1 MNKNMKRWIKIL
13 SKIERT
19 LINKEVW
26 GIADLKIKV
35 EKEDVTGKGD
45 ITRMKRWHEKK
56 LFLRSSFCE
65 LKRQNLSVEEKFW
78 NVSIFGVR
86 YL

>member
-26 GIADLKIKV
+26 GIADPKIKV
-35 EKEDVTGKGD
+35 EKEDMTGKGD
-45 ITRMKRWHEKK
+45 ITKMKRWHKK
-56 LFLRSSFCE
+56 STFKPLAFES
-65 LKRQNLSVEEKFW
+65 
-78 NVSIFGVR
+78 
-86 YL
+86 

>member
-1 MNKNMKRWIKIL
+1 MNKNMKRWLKIL

-45 ITRMKRWHEKK
+45 ITKMKRWHKK
-56 LFLRSSFCE
+56 STFKPLAFAS
-65 LKRQNLSVEEKFW
+65 
-78 NVSIFGVR
+78 
-86 YL
+86 

>member
-1 MNKNMKRWIKIL
+1 MTMNKNMKRWIKIL

-26 GIADLKIKV
+26 GIADPKIKV

-45 ITRMKRWHEKK
+45 TKK
-56 LFLRSSFCE
+56 VLLNLLLSQANNSQS
-65 LKRQNLSVEEKFW
+65 KIVPNSHNLSK
-78 NVSIFGVR
+78 
-86 YL
+86 